1 MGISPGARQP
11 LTAVALR
18 PIDLAE
24 DSTTVSEGS
33 EPEPDDDDAW
43 TDVTDSDQEEV
54 PALAAAL
61 STIPGNGGLQ
71 PQFQRQFYRPGKS
84 PGSRY
89 LILT

>member
-1 MGISPGARQP
+1 M
-11 LTAVALR
+11 ALR
-18 PIDLAE
+18 RVDLAE
-24 DSTTVSEGS
+24 DSPTVSEGS

-43 TDVTDSDQEEV
+43 TDVTDSDQEEA

-71 PQFQRQFYRPGKS
+71 PHFQRQFYGPGKP

-89 LILT
+89 LILA